1 MLIVSWLARLS
12 AFPIQDSEKEVSFDG
27 SSYITYRLS
36 TTKRT
41 RQDRILLLFRTI
53 KPSGLLLHAGGK
65 KGNFMTLEL
74 IGGKLR
80 YFNIVVFMWFDIF
93 FPHIYLD
100 YVPNTSKSFQYSN
113 VLAKK
118 PFHYSIVTREKN
130 VNILLK
136 LLEIKQYHYNS
147 YFLLYFDEV
156 IQLQL
161 LEFRTA
167 CCANR
172 IARMRRIFSCLS
184 TSFLDII
191 ML

>member
-1 MLIVSWLARLS
+1 MLFKSSFSVWLMLIVSWLARLS

-80 YFNIVVFMWFDIF
+80 YFNIVVFMLFHIIF
-93 FPHIYLD
+93 PPYL
-100 YVPNTSKSFQYSN
+100 PRLRSQ
-113 VLAKK
+113 
-118 PFHYSIVTREKN
+118 H
-130 VNILLK
+130 
-136 LLEIKQYHYNS
+136 LEIFPILERVSKETFPLFYRNS
-147 YFLLYFDEV
+147 
-156 IQLQL
+156 
-161 LEFRTA
+161 
-167 CCANR
+167 
-172 IARMRRIFSCLS
+172 
-184 TSFLDII
+184 
-191 ML
+191 